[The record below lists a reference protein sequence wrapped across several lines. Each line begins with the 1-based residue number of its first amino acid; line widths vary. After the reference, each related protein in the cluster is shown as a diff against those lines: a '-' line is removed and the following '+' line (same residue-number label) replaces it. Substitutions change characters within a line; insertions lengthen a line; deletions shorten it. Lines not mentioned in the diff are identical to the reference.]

1 MTFLPNAA
9 VDRWARPI
17 VTQLFQLRDFLKS
30 VELEKYCSA
39 RMIAFMHAT
48 MKRVGVEDEPT
59 ACFAHHW
66 ADSEV

>member
-1 MTFLPNAA
+1 M
-9 VDRWARPI
+9 
-17 VTQLFQLRDFLKS
+17 QLFQLGDFLKS

-48 MKRVGVEDEPT
+48 VKRVGVEDEPT
-59 ACFAHHW
+59 ACFADHW